1 MNKERLKKLPKIELH
16 CHLDGSLSPEFIRK
30 KLAEEIPLFE
40 LQAGENCRSLAEY
53 LEKFDLPLR
62 CLQDREGLCEAGN
75 DFMKSVSRENEKYA
89 EVRFAPMQSLKQG
102 LTPGE
107 VIEAVLEGLKRG
119 KKEFQVEYGLIVCAM
134 RHHSWE
140 ENRQMLEAA
149 RDFLGHGVCAA
160 DLAGDEASFPLKNF
174 ENLFQLAKELG
185 FPFTIHAGECGDA
198 GNIRDALRFGAGRIG
213 HGIAMKGDK
222 DLQRLCREKQIGI
235 EMCPVSNL
243 QTKASPS
250 PAEYPLREFLDEG
263 LLVTVNTDNRTV
275 SGTAMTRELEFIQKQ
290 YHITDE
296 EIGLLMENAIKT
308 AFAGDEVKERL
319 FRTFQKEIKEVT
331 ADETV

>member
-1 MNKERLKKLPKIELH
+1 M
-16 CHLDGSLSPEFIRK
+16 
-30 KLAEEIPLFE
+30 
-40 LQAGENCRSLAEY
+40 
-53 LEKFDLPLR
+53 
-62 CLQDREGLCEAGN
+62 
-75 DFMKSVSRENEKYA
+75 
-89 EVRFAPMQSLKQG
+89 
-102 LTPGE
+102 
-107 VIEAVLEGLKRG
+107 
-119 KKEFQVEYGLIVCAM
+119 
-134 RHHSWE
+134 
-140 ENRQMLEAA
+140 
-149 RDFLGHGVCAA
+149 
-160 DLAGDEASFPLKNF
+160 
-174 ENLFQLAKELG
+174 
-185 FPFTIHAGECGDA
+185 
-198 GNIRDALRFGAGRIG
+198 
-213 HGIAMKGDK
+213 
-222 DLQRLCREKQIGI
+222 QRLCREKQIGI